1 LQNGTLRSGKT
12 RITPRSEVLCIDD
25 ITAPEGKLI
34 FFAHRNITEQY
45 IRYPFSMLV
54 SQFDKAPREIRDNS
68 GAISQYAE

>member
-1 LQNGTLRSGKT
+1 
-12 RITPRSEVLCIDD
+12 
-25 ITAPEGKLI
+25 LI